1 VDVNLLWLMQLSDEF
16 LEQWDHI
23 ISGVDKTEVPL
34 ECINKIVI
42 RLQGGRQKTINLA
55 RLKRDGFDLEE
66 IESYLTR
73 NLVELGDLVRD
84 IDFLVDVNAV
94 AQLVQPE
101 TDKLLKDL

>member
-1 VDVNLLWLMQLSDEF
+1 MQLSDEF

-73 NLVELGDLVRD
+73 NLLELGDLVRD

-94 AQLVQPE
+94 ARLVQPE

>member
-1 VDVNLLWLMQLSDEF
+1 MQLSDEF

-66 IESYLTR
+66 IENVLTR

-94 AQLVQPE
+94 ARLVQPE

>member
-1 VDVNLLWLMQLSDEF
+1 MQLSDEF

-73 NLVELGDLVRD
+73 NLVELGNLVRD

-94 AQLVQPE
+94 ARLVQPE

>member
-1 VDVNLLWLMQLSDEF
+1 MQLSDEF
-16 LEQWDHI
+16 IKQWDHI

-66 IESYLTR
+66 IESVLTR

-94 AQLVQPE
+94 ARLVQPE

>member
-1 VDVNLLWLMQLSDEF
+1 MQLSDEF

-55 RLKRDGFDLEE
+55 KLKRDGFDLEE
-66 IESYLTR
+66 IESVLTR
-73 NLVELGDLVRD
+73 NLVELGVLVRD

-94 AQLVQPE
+94 ARLVQPE

>member
-1 VDVNLLWLMQLSDEF
+1 MQLSDEF

-94 AQLVQPE
+94 ARLVQPE

>member
-1 VDVNLLWLMQLSDEF
+1 MQLSDEF

-66 IESYLTR
+66 IESVLTR

>member
-1 VDVNLLWLMQLSDEF
+1 MQLSDEF

-73 NLVELGDLVRD
+73 NLVELGNMVRD

-94 AQLVQPE
+94 ARLVQPE

>member
-1 VDVNLLWLMQLSDEF
+1 MQLSDEF
-16 LEQWDHI
+16 LDQWDHI

-55 RLKRDGFDLEE
+55 KLKRDGFELEE
-66 IESYLTR
+66 IENVLTR

>member
-1 VDVNLLWLMQLSDEF
+1 MQLSDEF

-55 RLKRDGFDLEE
+55 KLKRDGFDLEE

-73 NLVELGDLVRD
+73 NLLELGDLVRD

>member
-1 VDVNLLWLMQLSDEF
+1 MQLSDEF

-73 NLVELGDLVRD
+73 NLLELGDLVRD

>member
-1 VDVNLLWLMQLSDEF
+1 MQLSDEF

-66 IESYLTR
+66 IESVLTR

-94 AQLVQPE
+94 ARLVQPE

>member
-1 VDVNLLWLMQLSDEF
+1 MQLSDEF

-73 NLVELGDLVRD
+73 NLLELGDLVRD

-94 AQLVQPE
+94 AKLVQPE

>member
-1 VDVNLLWLMQLSDEF
+1 MQLSDEF

-55 RLKRDGFDLEE
+55 KLKRDGFDLEE

-73 NLVELGDLVRD
+73 NLIELGDLVRD

-94 AQLVQPE
+94 AKLVQPE

>member
-1 VDVNLLWLMQLSDEF
+1 MQLSDEF

-55 RLKRDGFDLEE
+55 RLRRDGFDLEE

-73 NLVELGDLVRD
+73 NLLELGDLVRD

-94 AQLVQPE
+94 AKLVQPE

>member
-1 VDVNLLWLMQLSDEF
+1 MQLSDEF

-66 IESYLTR
+66 IESVLTR

-84 IDFLVDVNAV
+84 LDFLVDVNAV
-94 AQLVQPE
+94 ARLVQPE

>member
-1 VDVNLLWLMQLSDEF
+1 MQLSDEF

-66 IESYLTR
+66 IESVLTR
-73 NLVELGDLVRD
+73 NLVELGDMVRD

-94 AQLVQPE
+94 ARLVQPE

>member
-1 VDVNLLWLMQLSDEF
+1 MQLSDEF
-16 LEQWDHI
+16 LAQWDHI

-55 RLKRDGFDLEE
+55 RFRRDGFDLEE

-84 IDFLVDVNAV
+84 IDFIVDVNAV
-94 AQLVQPE
+94 AKLVQPE
-101 TDKLLKDL
+101 TDRLLKDL

>member
-1 VDVNLLWLMQLSDEF
+1 MQLSDEF
-16 LEQWDHI
+16 LQQWDHI

-42 RLQGGRQKTINLA
+42 RLQGGRQKTINLT

-73 NLVELGDLVRD
+73 NLLELGDLVRD

-94 AQLVQPE
+94 ARLVQPE

>member
-1 VDVNLLWLMQLSDEF
+1 MQLSDEF
-16 LEQWDHI
+16 IKQWDHI
-23 ISGVDKTEVPL
+23 ISGVDKTDVPL

-66 IESYLTR
+66 IESVLTR

-94 AQLVQPE
+94 ARLVQPE

>member
-1 VDVNLLWLMQLSDEF
+1 MQLSDEF

-23 ISGVDKTEVPL
+23 ISGVDKTDVPL

-66 IESYLTR
+66 IESVLTR
-73 NLVELGDLVRD
+73 NLVELGVLVRD

-94 AQLVQPE
+94 ARLVQPE

>member
-1 VDVNLLWLMQLSDEF
+1 MQLSDEF
-16 LEQWDHI
+16 IEQWDHI

-66 IESYLTR
+66 IESVLTR

-94 AQLVQPE
+94 ARLVQPE

>member
-1 VDVNLLWLMQLSDEF
+1 MQLSDEF

-55 RLKRDGFDLEE
+55 KLKRDGFDLEE

-94 AQLVQPE
+94 AKLVQPE

>member
-1 VDVNLLWLMQLSDEF
+1 MLLQFMQLSDEF
-16 LEQWDHI
+16 LDQWDHI

-55 RLKRDGFDLEE
+55 KLKRDGFELEE
-66 IESYLTR
+66 IENVLTR

>member
-1 VDVNLLWLMQLSDEF
+1 MQLSDEF

-42 RLQGGRQKTINLA
+42 RLQGGRQKTINLV

-73 NLVELGDLVRD
+73 NLIELGDQVHD

>member
-1 VDVNLLWLMQLSDEF
+1 MQLSDEF

-66 IESYLTR
+66 IESVLTR
-73 NLVELGDLVRD
+73 NLVELGDQVRD

-94 AQLVQPE
+94 ARLVQPE

>member
-1 VDVNLLWLMQLSDEF
+1 MQLSDEF
-16 LEQWDHI
+16 LAQWDHI

-73 NLVELGDLVRD
+73 NLLELGDLVRD

-94 AQLVQPE
+94 ARLVQPE